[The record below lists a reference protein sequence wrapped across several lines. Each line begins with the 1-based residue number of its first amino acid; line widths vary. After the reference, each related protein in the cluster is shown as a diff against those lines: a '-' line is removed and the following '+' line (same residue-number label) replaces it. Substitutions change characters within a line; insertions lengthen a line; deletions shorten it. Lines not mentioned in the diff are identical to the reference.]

1 MTDLQEHTEHCKAQ
15 NEERKE
21 LEDKI
26 KQCDLKSL
34 AMSMSKSEPGEKFW
48 IVYFQRC
55 DLLRRYRERF
65 GEKAHQQLREQLDE
79 ARKAYMKKMHIRGLR
94 LNNF

>member
-1 MTDLQEHTEHCKAQ
+1 MTDLQEHTEHYEAQ
-15 NEERKE
+15 DRERNE

-34 AMSMSKSEPGEKFW
+34 AISMGKSEQGEKFW
-48 IVYFQRC
+48 VVYFQRC
-55 DLLRRYRERF
+55 DLLRRYREKF
-65 GEKAHQQLREQLDE
+65 GEKAHQQLSEQ
-79 ARKAYMKKMHIRGLR
+79 

>member
-1 MTDLQEHTEHCKAQ
+1 MTDIQECK
-15 NEERKE
+15 K

-34 AMSMSKSEPGEKFW
+34 AMSIGKSEPGEKFW
-48 IVYFQRC
+48 LVYYQRC
-55 DLLRRYRERF
+55 DLLRQYREKY
-65 GEKAHQQLREQLDE
+65 GEEAYHQISGQLEE
-79 ARKAYMKKMHIRGLR
+79 ARKDY

>member
-1 MTDLQEHTEHCKAQ
+1 MTNIQ
-15 NEERKE
+15 ERKE

-34 AMSMSKSEPGEKFW
+34 AMSMAKSEPAIKFT

-55 DLLRRYRERF
+55 DLLRQYREKY
-65 GEKAHQQLREQLDE
+65 GEDAYLQLRGQLDE
-79 ARKAYMKKMHIRGLR
+79 ARKDYLTDLR
-94 LNNF
+94 TKNEY

>member
-1 MTDLQEHTEHCKAQ
+1 MNIQK
-15 NEERKE
+15 RKE

-34 AMSMSKSEPGEKFW
+34 AISMGKSEPGEKFW
-48 IVYFQRC
+48 LVYFQRC
-55 DLLRRYRERF
+55 HLLMQYREKF
-65 GEKAHQQLREQLDE
+65 GEEAHQQLSGQ
-79 ARKAYMKKMHIRGLR
+79 